1 MEGPNGLYIFFYIW
15 IWHKVVLSKRGIPK
29 FSSLPRCYVPD
40 KLHVYIFISLLFFPF
55 FKWCIWVVKSSIF
68 NLSTC
73 LYIYLLAR
81 VSNLFKKHCT
91 VKKKMR
97 ISYLNNHWLVIFLKE
112 NRLRSKLR
120 FWYDFFKS
128 INYYL
133 VKKNFDL

>member
-1 MEGPNGLYIFFYIW
+1 MVCTFFSISGYDIKSYCQKEGFPSFL
-15 IWHKVVLSKRGIPK
+15 LSPVATCLINYMYTYLLVC
-29 FSSLPRCYVPD
+29 FSFL
-40 KLHVYIFISLLFFPF
+40 F

-68 NLSTC
+68 NLNLSTC

-91 VKKKMR
+91 VKKKMC

-133 VKKNFDL
+133 VKKNFDF